1 MEYSCKIC
9 VKKYK
14 SYKSLWKHTN
24 IYHKLEDNPKNNH
37 NNHSNITQK
46 ITQNSPKVDAK
57 YNCRNC
63 NKEYNFP
70 QGRWRHEK
78 QCKETKNNNISLII
92 KEAIE
97 KERENHIKET
107 LEMKKEMENL
117 KTMLQSALKIHPK
130 TLNKINNQLNV
141 SGNMNNTFNI
151 VQLGRENLSDIL
163 SSKEKINILNRQA
176 MSLNDLVEL
185 IHVSGKYKNFQN
197 VYITNLQNSIGYRYD
212 EKQNIFIAVPKS
224 ELLADI
230 VDSRMYDIEKFFEEF
245 QQKLEPKKV
254 EQIKKFIERMSNE
267 EDGIKGIKKE
277 EIKLVLYNNNK
288 QTILSDKNNN
298 ILLIDKEIDI

>member
-1 MEYSCKIC
+1 VENKCINCDVLFSRKD
-9 VKKYK
+9 
-14 SYKSLWKHTN
+14 SLKRH
-24 IYHKLEDNPKNNH
+24 I
-37 NNHSNITQK
+37 
-46 ITQNSPKVDAK
+46 DANK
-57 YNCRNC
+57 C
-63 NKEYNFP
+63 NK
-70 QGRWRHEK
+70 
-78 QCKETKNNNISLII
+78 KENKIDLII
-92 KEAIE
+92 KE
-97 KERENHIKET
+97 N

-117 KTMLQSALKIHPK
+117 KSMLQSALKIHPK

-151 VQLGRENLSDIL
+151 VQLGRENLTDIL
-163 SSKEKINILNRQA
+163 SSKEKMNILNRQA

-185 IHVSGKYKNFQN
+185 IHVSGKYKSFQN

-212 EKQNIFIAVPKS
+212 EKQNNFIAVPKS

-277 EIKLVLYNNNK
+277 EIKLVLYNNK
-288 QTILSDKNNN
+288 QNIISDKNDN

>member
-1 MEYSCKIC
+1 MEYNCFVCK
-9 VKKYK
+9 KKYK
-14 SYKSLWKHTN
+14 SYKSLWKHNTT
-24 IYHKLEDNPKNNH
+24 YHKNNSH
-37 NNHSNITQK
+37 TNTTIHTTETHI
-46 ITQNSPKVDAK
+46 KVENKCINCDVLFSRKDSLKRHIDANK
-57 YNCRNC
+57 C
-63 NKEYNFP
+63 NK
-70 QGRWRHEK
+70 
-78 QCKETKNNNISLII
+78 KENKIDLII
-92 KEAIE
+92 KE
-97 KERENHIKET
+97 N

-117 KTMLQSALKIHPK
+117 KSMLQSALKIHPK

-151 VQLGRENLSDIL
+151 VQLGRENLTDIL
-163 SSKEKINILNRQA
+163 SSKEKMNILNRQA

-185 IHVSGKYKNFQN
+185 IHVSGKYKSFQN

-212 EKQNIFIAVPKS
+212 EKQNNFIAVPKS

-277 EIKLVLYNNNK
+277 EIKLVLYNNK
-288 QTILSDKNNN
+288 QNIISDKNDN

>member
-1 MEYSCKIC
+1 MEYNCSICK
-9 VKKYK
+9 KNYK
-14 SYKSLWKHTN
+14 SYKSLWKHNSTF
-24 IYHKLEDNPKNNH
+24 HKNNLH
-37 NNHSNITQK
+37 TNTTIHTTETHI
-46 ITQNSPKVDAK
+46 KVENKCINCDAHFSRK
-57 YNCRNC
+57 DSLKRHMDANKC
-63 NKEYNFP
+63 NKKDN
-70 QGRWRHEK
+70 K
-78 QCKETKNNNISLII
+78 IDLII
-92 KEAIE
+92 KE
-97 KERENHIKET
+97 N
-107 LEMKKEMENL
+107 LEMKKEMEHL
-117 KTMLQSALKIHPK
+117 KSMLQSALKIHPK

-163 SSKEKINILNRQA
+163 SSKEKMNILNRQA

-185 IHVSGKYKNFQN
+185 IHISGKYKSFQN
-197 VYITNLQNSIGYRYD
+197 VYITNLQNSVGYRYD
-212 EKQNIFIAVPKS
+212 EKQNNFIAVPKS

-277 EIKLVLYNNNK
+277 EIKLVLYNNK
-288 QTILSDKNNN
+288 QTIISDKNDN